1 MIKMIA
7 LVKKRSDL
15 SHAEFER
22 YWLAEHTTL
31 SAVIGMRRYTINVR
45 IPDPPTP
52 STAGYDG
59 TAEIWWD
66 DFETMRRCMASPEGV
81 LAARDTANFAESV
94 TFVYTAEH
102 EVPLPT

>member
-1 MIKMIA
+1 MVA
-7 LVKKRSDL
+7 LVKKRADL

-22 YWLAEHTTL
+22 YWLDNHTRL
-31 SAVIGMRRYTINVR
+31 SAVIGMRKYIINVR

-52 STAGYDG
+52 STAEYDG

-66 DFETMRRCMASPEGV
+66 DFETMQRCMSSAEGV
-81 LAARDTANFAESV
+81 LAAEDTARFAESV

-102 EVPLPT
+102 EVTLPPS